1 MGVLLLCGLV
11 IVTGFILVL
20 IWNTRSR
27 KYYNVGLLY
36 SAIMCW
42 AFGGLAALICG
53 ASMIQAA
60 IDNDLTTANFVER
73 KAAIEYRL
81 DQCNDDKNVIVNGGV
96 YMDIVE
102 YNHDLREYKKWAP
115 NFWIGWFYASGPVDL
130 DYIEL
135 PKSVP

>member
-1 MGVLLLCGLV
+1 MGILILCGTI
-11 IVTGFILVL
+11 IVVGFILVL
-20 IWNTRSR
+20 IWNTRDY
-27 KYYNVGLLY
+27 KYIEEGWLY
-36 SAIMCW
+36 SAILCW

-53 ASMIQAA
+53 ANMIQVA

-73 KAAIEYRL
+73 KAVIEYRL
-81 DQCNDDKNVIVNGGV
+81 DQCNDDKNVLVNGGV

-115 NFWIGWFYASGPVDL
+115 NFWVGWFYAQGPVDL

-135 PKSVP
+135 PKSVS